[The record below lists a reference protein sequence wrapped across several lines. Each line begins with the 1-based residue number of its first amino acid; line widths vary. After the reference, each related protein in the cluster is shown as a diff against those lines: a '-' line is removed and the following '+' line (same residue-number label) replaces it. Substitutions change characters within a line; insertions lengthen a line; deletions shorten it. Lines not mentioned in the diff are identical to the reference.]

1 MPTRSVLASFFR
13 DWQSLTPQ
21 QQRQFLAALKQFITD
36 LSEPQSSF
44 HPRLRVKRMQG
55 RPSIWEMSWAP
66 DGRATFEYGDEVHP
80 GQAHIIWRRVGTHSI
95 FKRP

>member
-1 MPTRSVLASFFR
+1 MPTRSVLASFLR

-36 LSEPQSSF
+36 LREPQPTF

-55 RPSIWEMSWAP
+55 HPSTWEMSWAP
-66 DGRATFEYGDEVHP
+66 DGRATFEYGDEVQP